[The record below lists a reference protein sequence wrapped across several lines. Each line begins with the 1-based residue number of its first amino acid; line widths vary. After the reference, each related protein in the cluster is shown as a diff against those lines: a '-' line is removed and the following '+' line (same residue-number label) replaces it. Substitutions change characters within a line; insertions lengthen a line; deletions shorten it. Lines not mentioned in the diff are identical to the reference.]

1 MADDIYIG
9 GKQIPNP
16 KGIHVQSDT
25 DPVKPPVQAHA
36 WTGDVS
42 NAPLSGSSMSTK
54 NAPVHGLF
62 TKLEFRHQ
70 PGHAVPKNHPAIQ
83 VSEN

>member
-1 MADDIYIG
+1 MPEDIIIG

-16 KGIHVQSDT
+16 KGLRPQLDT

-42 NAPLSGSSMSTK
+42 NAPLNGASMSTK

-62 TKLEFRHQ
+62 TKPEFRHQ
-70 PGHAVPKNHPAIQ
+70 PGHSVPLNHPAIQ